1 LWPPNHELVP
11 VHVAWV
17 ALDRCDG
24 SASVH
29 LVSATSSE
37 PDDAAGN
44 NDGATTGDIQDAT
57 PGTADADLTLR
68 AERDGQR
75 SGRVYTLAY
84 AAVDASGNATPAI
97 ATVTVPHDQG
107 HGPEPL
113 LMQLAPATP
122 GANEVRIFWPA
133 VDGAS
138 GYDVIA
144 GDLSAWHVA
153 NGVLDL
159 GGVKVLEQGTT
170 LTSTTE
176 SAGSATPA
184 LGQCFFYLIQARTS
198 RGPSGYGTETGPWP
212 RVTGT

>member
-1 LWPPNHELVP
+1 
-11 VHVAWV
+11 
-17 ALDRCDG
+17 
-24 SASVH
+24 VH
-29 LVSATSSE
+29 LVSVTSSE
-37 PDDAAGN
+37 PDDAEGN
-44 NDGATTGDIQDAT
+44 NDGATSGDIQGAT

-68 AERDGQR
+68 AERDGR
-75 SGRVYTLAY
+75 GSGRVYALTY
-84 AAVDASGNATPAI
+84 GAVDRSGNATPAI

-113 LMQLAPATP
+113 LMQLAPATT
-122 GANEVRIFWPA
+122 GAKEVRIFWPA

-138 GYDVIA
+138 GYDVIT
-144 GDLSAWHVA
+144 GDLSAWRVS

-159 GGVKVLEQGTT
+159 GGVQVLEQGTA

-176 SAGSATPA
+176 SDGSASPA

-212 RVTGT
+212 REPGTSATTAGGSGGNRTTRR